1 MMMIVGLGNPGTNH
15 AKQRHNI
22 GFMAADEIVR
32 RHNFSN
38 WQKKF
43 SGQISEGNLGGQK
56 VLVLKPMTFMNLSG
70 QSVGEAARFYKIAP
84 ADIIVIHDELDLA
97 PAKIRVKT
105 GGGHGGHNGL
115 KSIDAHLGTKDYQ
128 RLRMGIGHPGHKDR
142 VHSHVLGD
150 FAKAEQSWLEPLL
163 DDTARYIDLLLAG
176 DMSSFMNKLSGHMP
190 LETKKPKAEPKGKS
204 HIHQARPKNQAG
216 QLKTDRQAPLPKSG
230 PMAEMLKK
238 LLGNKE

>member
-1 MMMIVGLGNPGTNH
+1 MIMIVGLGNPGTNH

-84 ADIIVIHDELDLA
+84 ADIIVMHDELDLV

-128 RLRMGIGHPGHKDR
+128 RIRMGIGHPGDKNR
-142 VHSHVLGD
+142 VHVHVLGD
-150 FAKAEQSWLEPLL
+150 FAKADHSWLEALL
-163 DDTARYIDLLLAG
+163 YDTARYIELLIKG
-176 DMSSFMNKLSGHMP
+176 DASSFMNKLTPNMP
-190 LETKKPKAEPKGKS
+190 QEEPAKKPKGAPKGKS
-204 HIHQARPKNQAG
+204 HIHQANTGQNQQKLSANTPT
-216 QLKTDRQAPLPKSG
+216 KG

>member
-1 MMMIVGLGNPGTNH
+1 MMIVGLGNPGSNH

-32 RHNFSN
+32 RHNLSS

-43 SGQISEGNLGGQK
+43 SGNISEGQIGGQK
-56 VLVLKPMTFMNLSG
+56 VLLLKPMTFMNLSG

-84 ADIIVIHDELDLA
+84 ADIIVMHDELDLA

-128 RLRMGIGHPGHKDR
+128 RIRMGIGHPGDKAR
-142 VHSHVLGD
+142 VNGHVLGD
-150 FAKAEQSWLEPLL
+150 FAKADYSWLEPLL
-163 DDTARYIDLLLAG
+163 DDTARYIDLLLGG
-176 DMSSFMNKLSGHMP
+176 DASGFMNKLSPNAAPAAQPKQQITGP
-190 LETKKPKAEPKGKS
+190 KKAQS
-204 HIHQARPKNQAG
+204 HIHQARNG
-216 QLKTDRQAPLPKSG
+216 QKQPDMPAKG